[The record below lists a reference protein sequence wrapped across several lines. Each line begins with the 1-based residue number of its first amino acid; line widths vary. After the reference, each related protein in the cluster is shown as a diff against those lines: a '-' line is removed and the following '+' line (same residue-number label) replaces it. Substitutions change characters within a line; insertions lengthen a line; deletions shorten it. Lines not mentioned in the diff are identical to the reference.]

1 MADPNDVV
9 ATKLARRE
17 FNKHLVDVT
26 RADIRVNH
34 GTVFI
39 RGTIQAQRGSHYQDV
54 EEECQRIVRI
64 LKQRPEIRDVIVDCT
79 YRNLNF

>member
-1 MADPNDVV
+1 MGDPNDVL

-26 RADIRVNH
+26 QADIRVTH
-34 GTVFI
+34 GTVMV
-39 RGTIQAQRGSHYQDV
+39 RGNIQAQRGSHYHDV
-54 EEECQRIVRI
+54 EEECRRIVRI
-64 LKQRPEIRDVIVDCT
+64 LKQRPEIRDVILDCT